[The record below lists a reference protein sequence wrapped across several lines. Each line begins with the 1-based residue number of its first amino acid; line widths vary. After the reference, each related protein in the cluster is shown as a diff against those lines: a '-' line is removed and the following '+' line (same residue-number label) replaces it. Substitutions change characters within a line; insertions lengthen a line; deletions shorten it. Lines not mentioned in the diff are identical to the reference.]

1 LENNSKFL
9 DSLDE
14 QEKLLND
21 LPASLRSEVVKHT
34 HGTIINRIHFF
45 KDQNLDFLWAI
56 LPMLRP
62 ISIQAKDIIYS
73 HGDHSDEVYFI
84 QEGRVRLFTLIK
96 DSHYPEVQIPF
107 KAYGEGT
114 YFGDSDIFSNDE
126 SKGREGTAIAE
137 VNCQIQ
143 VLIRKDLM
151 QLMEDFEEVM

>member
-1 LENNSKFL
+1 
-9 DSLDE
+9 
-14 QEKLLND
+14 
-21 LPASLRSEVVKHT
+21 
-34 HGTIINRIHFF
+34 
-45 KDQNLDFLWAI
+45 
-56 LPMLRP
+56 
-62 ISIQAKDIIYS
+62 
-73 HGDHSDEVYFI
+73 VYFI
-84 QEGRVRLFTLIK
+84 QDGRVRLFTLIK